1 VAQEALSNAHRHSA
15 SPWVAMRLKAEP
27 DTVQLEI
34 EDAGRGFAAESEFS
48 DDGAAAQTGGSATE
62 RATANGGG
70 ETDGGMRLG
79 VGLAGMRERIRQ
91 VGGTF
96 AVESTGSGTRIR
108 AMLPLHWR
116 RDASESLEHGAA

>member
-1 VAQEALSNAHRHSA
+1 V
-15 SPWVAMRLKAEP
+15 RLKAQP
-27 DTVQLEI
+27 DAVQLEI
-34 EDAGRGFAAESEFS
+34 EDAGRGLEA
-48 DDGAAAQTGGSATE
+48 DDEADETGANDREGSGPS
-62 RATANGGG
+62 RAS
-70 ETDGGMRLG
+70 DGGMRVG

-116 RDASESLEHGAA
+116 RDEPEHLEHGAA